1 MIHSILQSK
10 GGYILRRIIER
21 NNLRIENIHEGE
33 SCYIFGDG
41 HSIKYYDLSN
51 FNDKVGI
58 ACNHFPFHKDFNK
71 TNTKYAILIEP
82 YYFMP
87 FFDKIILKRK
97 VKSILS
103 LNPISFYYR
112 KMIKKNPKIK
122 FFVSLSNYF
131 FLKSKNLHFL
141 YRDII
146 TKKGSKNNEICKKF
160 NCDKGVLRRAISL
173 AIYLGFKKIYLVGC
187 DYLFYPRQSGHW
199 YEAGKPII
207 DFKFDR
213 HYIDDFIN
221 EATRQG
227 IDFKLVT
234 PFKVDSN
241 VEIITYNELFEKNAN
256 YQENTNLLE
265 KGTIEFFSMQN
276 DMKL

>member
-1 MIHSILQSK
+1 MIHSILRSK

-33 SCYIFGDG
+33 SCYIFGSG

-58 ACNHFPFHKDFNK
+58 ACNLFPFHKDFNK

-82 YYFMP
+82 FYFMP
-87 FFDKIILKRK
+87 FFDKIISKIK

-103 LNPISFYYR
+103 FNPISFHYR
-112 KMIKKNPKIK
+112 KIIKKNPKIK

-141 YRDII
+141 YRDI
-146 TKKGSKNNEICKKF
+146 TSKKESKNNEICKKF
-160 NCDKGVLRRAISL
+160 DCDKGVLRRAISL

-187 DYLFYPRQSGHW
+187 DYLFYPRQSRRW
-199 YEAGKPII
+199 YEAGKPTI

-241 VEIITYNELFEKNAN
+241 VEIITYNELFKKNVN
-256 YQENTNLLE
+256 YQENTDLLE
-265 KGTIEFFSMQN
+265 KGTIDFFSMQN
-276 DMKL
+276 EFNL